1 MAPLPGSNP
10 TLTVDAARAH
20 YDALGQGQDREMRY
34 AAPAF
39 QRLMDNLDLSRVAQ
53 VIELG
58 AGTGALAEMMLSQHL
73 PATARWTGLDISQT
87 MRDLAVHRLRAF
99 HRRIEL
105 RASHGDG
112 SLPVA
117 DQSADLVV
125 ATYVLDLLP
134 PSAIECFLTDA
145 ARVLQPGGVLAIAG
159 LAPATLSLAGVN
171 MAVWTVVHRLMP
183 QRVGGCRPV
192 RIDRRLPDPV
202 WQVDHRS
209 TVRAAGIQSAVLIAH
224 RKA

>member
-1 MAPLPGSNP
+1 MALSPGSVP

-39 QRLMDNLDLSRVAQ
+39 QRLIDNLDLSGVGL
-53 VIELG
+53 VVELG
-58 AGTGALAEMMLSQHL
+58 PGTGVLAAMMFRQHL
-73 PATARWTGLDISQT
+73 PDTARWMGLDVSQT
-87 MRDLAVHRLRAF
+87 MRDVAARRLHAF
-99 HRRIEL
+99 RERTEL
-105 RASHGDG
+105 RDCDGDG

-117 DQSADLVV
+117 DQSADLIV

-134 PSAIECFLTDA
+134 PSAIDRFLA
-145 ARVLQPGGVLAIAG
+145 ESARVLRPGGVLAIAG
-159 LAPATLSLAGVN
+159 LAPATFSLAGVN
-171 MAVWTVVHRLMP
+171 MALWTVVHRLMP

-192 RIDRRLPDPV
+192 RTDRRLPERI
-202 WQVDHRS
+202 WQTDHRS
-209 TVRAAGIQSAVLIAH
+209 TVRAAGIQSAVLIAR

>member
-1 MAPLPGSNP
+1 MAPLLGSAP
-10 TLTVDAARAH
+10 TLTVDAARAY

-39 QRLMDNLDLSRVAQ
+39 ERLIDNLNLSRVGQ
-53 VIELG
+53 VFEL
-58 AGTGALAEMMLSQHL
+58 ASGTGALAEMMLSHHL
-73 PATARWTGLDISQT
+73 PDTARWTGQDISQT
-87 MRDLAVHRLRAF
+87 MRDLAAERLRAF
-99 HRRIEL
+99 HGRIEL
-105 RASHGDG
+105 LASDGDG
-112 SLPVA
+112 SLAIA
-117 DQSADLVV
+117 DRSADLVV

-134 PSAIECFLTDA
+134 PSAIDRFLADA

-159 LAPATLSLAGVN
+159 LAPATLSPAGVN
-171 MAVWTVVHRLMP
+171 MAIWTIVHRLMP

-192 RIDRRLPDPV
+192 RIDRRLPDPL

-209 TVRAAGIQSAVLIAH
+209 TVRASGIQSAVLIAR